1 MVQLKFTSKGRK
13 GMSIILDHQLRE
25 CISHNSIEF
34 PITYFHDELVTLPGW
49 AGPLHWHP
57 DFEIATAECGV
68 LEYQVG
74 GQHIILEA
82 GDSIFINRNI
92 MHGIKQLSGDIPDPM
107 PNIVFSGTLVA
118 PETSTI
124 YQKYIQPIAQCDSLP
139 FVVFRHDDCSH
150 REINGFIKE
159 IYRQMDEKQACYELV
174 VQRNMNY
181 IFEFMFCRFYEL
193 PKTETTRIQIKNQI
207 RLQKMLTYIYEN
219 YSGTVTLEDI
229 AKAAD
234 ISRSEAGRCFHTYM
248 GCSPID
254 ALIQYRLQMAHQL
267 LNERTQ
273 TLQQI
278 SYACGFNSVNYFSR
292 QFKKR
297 YGYAPSQSVDI
308 GLPFT

>member
-1 MVQLKFTSKGRK
+1 MP
-13 GMSIILDHQLRE
+13 IILDYQLRE
-25 CISHNSIEF
+25 YIPQKPIEF
-34 PITYFHDELVTLPGW
+34 PITYFHDEIVTLPDW

-68 LEYQVG
+68 LDYQVG

-82 GDSIFINRNI
+82 GDSIFVNGN
-92 MHGIKQLSGDIPDPM
+92 MLHGIKQLSGDVPDSM
-107 PNIVFSGTLVA
+107 PNIIFSGALIA
-118 PETSTI
+118 SETSTI

-139 FVVFRHDDCSH
+139 FVVFRHSDSYH
-150 REINGFIKE
+150 SEINCLIKDT
-159 IYRQMDEKQACYELV
+159 YKQMKEKKACYEMA
-174 VQRNMNY
+174 VQRNISC
-181 IFEFMFCRFYEL
+181 IFDFISRNFVDL
-193 PKTETTRIQIKNQI
+193 PKAEATRIQISNQI

-219 YSGTVTLEDI
+219 YAEPVTLENI

-254 ALIQYRLQMAHQL
+254 ALIQYRLQMARRL
-267 LNERTQ
+267 LSERTQ

-297 YGYAPSQSVDI
+297 FGYAPSQSVDV
-308 GLPFT
+308 GK

>member
-1 MVQLKFTSKGRK
+1 
-13 GMSIILDHQLRE
+13 MSIILDYQLRE
-25 CISHNSIEF
+25 CIPHNVIEF
-34 PITYFHDELVTLPGW
+34 PITYFHDEFVALLGW
-49 AGPLHWHP
+49 VGPLHWHP

-68 LEYQVG
+68 LDYQVG

-82 GDSIFINRNI
+82 GDSIFVNRN
-92 MHGIKQLSGDIPDPM
+92 MLHGIKQLSGDVPDPM
-107 PNIVFSGTLVA
+107 PNIVFSGTLIA

-139 FVVFRHDDCSH
+139 FVVFRHNDCTNS
-150 REINGFIKE
+150 EINCLIKD
-159 IYRQMDEKQACYELV
+159 IYRQMNEKKECYELV
-174 VQRNMNY
+174 VQRNINR
-181 IFEFMFCRFYEL
+181 IFEVISCNFTEL
-193 PKTETTRIQIKNQI
+193 PKTEATRIQINNQI

-254 ALIQYRLQMAHQL
+254 TLIQYRLQMAHRL

-297 YGYAPSQSVDI
+297 YGYAPSQIVDM
-308 GLPFT
+308 GK